1 VRVGLQLPSFTFPGG
16 PAAIR
21 PTLTRIAQAAE
32 ANGFASLWVMDHLFQ
47 LPEDTGLGGPE
58 QPMLEAYTTLGFL
71 ARATERIA
79 LGPMVGNAVL
89 RTPGLLV
96 KAATTLDVLAGDR
109 PTYFAVGAG
118 WYERESIGL
127 GLPFPPR
134 AERFEHLEET
144 LRIARAMFAADRTPI
159 EGRHHRL
166 SEPINVPPPLSRPWI
181 MVGGGGE
188 RKTLRLVAEYADAC
202 NILVPDPGE
211 SRHKL
216 DVLAGHCE
224 AIGRDFAEIETT
236 ALLEANLGPGRQTP
250 ADVIAAF
257 RAQGDEGIEHV
268 IVNLPDAHLV
278 ERLETFGR
286 EIIPAVASASRP
298 GASQQVDRRF
308 RRLRG

>member
-1 VRVGLQLPSFTFPGG
+1 MRVGLQLPSFTFPGG

-21 PTLTRIAQAAE
+21 PTLTEIAQAAE

-71 ARATERIA
+71 AQATTRIA
-79 LGPMVGNAVL
+79 LGPMVASAVL
-89 RTPGLLV
+89 RPPGLLV

-109 PTYFAVGAG
+109 PTYFAVGAA
-118 WYERESIGL
+118 WYERESVGL
-127 GLPFPPR
+127 GLPYPAR

-144 LRIARAMFAADRTPI
+144 LRIARSMFAGDRSPI
-159 EGRHHRL
+159 DGHHHRL
-166 SEPINVPPPLSRPWI
+166 AEPINVPPPLSRPRI

-216 DVLAGHCE
+216 EVLARHCA
-224 AIGRDFAEIETT
+224 AIGRDAAEIEKTS
-236 ALLEANLGPGRQTP
+236 LLEADLRPGHQSPT
-250 ADVIAAF
+250 DVIAAF
-257 RAQGDEGIEHV
+257 RAQADEGIEHV
-268 IVNLPDAHLV
+268 IVNLPDAFRV

-286 EIIPAVASASRP
+286 EIIPAVA
-298 GASQQVDRRF
+298 
-308 RRLRG
+308 

>member
-1 VRVGLQLPSFTFPGG
+1 MRVGLQLPSFTFPGG

-21 PTLTRIAQAAE
+21 PTLTEIAQAAE

-71 ARATERIA
+71 ARATTRIA
-79 LGPMVGNAVL
+79 LGPMVASAVL
-89 RTPGLLV
+89 RPPGLLV

-109 PTYFAVGAG
+109 STYFAVGAA
-118 WYERESIGL
+118 WYERESVGL
-127 GLPFPPR
+127 GLPYPPR

-144 LRIARAMFAADRTPI
+144 LRIARSMFAGDRSPI
-159 EGRHHRL
+159 EGQHHRL
-166 SEPINVPPPLSRPWI
+166 AEPINMPPPLSRPRI

-216 DVLAGHCE
+216 DVLARHCE
-224 AIGRDFAEIETT
+224 AMGRDVAEIETT
-236 ALLEANLGPGRQTP
+236 SLLEADLRPGRQSP
-250 ADVIAAF
+250 SEVIAAF
-257 RAQGDEGIEHV
+257 RAQADEGIEHV
-268 IVNLPDAHLV
+268 IVNLPDV
-278 ERLETFGR
+278 YRIERLETFGR
-286 EIIPAVASASRP
+286 EIIPAVA
-298 GASQQVDRRF
+298 
-308 RRLRG
+308 

>member
-1 VRVGLQLPSFTFPGG
+1 MRVGLQLPSFTFPGG
-16 PAAIR
+16 PASIR
-21 PTLTRIAQAAE
+21 PTLTQIAQSAE
-32 ANGFASLWVMDHLFQ
+32 ANGFASLWVMDHLLQ

-71 ARATERIA
+71 AQATERIA

-134 AERFEHLEET
+134 AQRFEQLEET
-144 LRIARAMFAADRTPI
+144 LRIARAMFAGDRTPI

-166 SEPINVPPPLSRPWI
+166 AEPINVPPPLSRPRI
-181 MVGGGGE
+181 LVGGGGE

-216 DVLAGHCE
+216 EVLARHCE

-236 ALLEANLGPGRQTP
+236 SLLEADLRPGRETS

-257 RAQGDEGIEHV
+257 RAQANEGIEHV
-268 IVNLPDAHLV
+268 IVNLPDAHLI

-286 EIIPAVASASRP
+286 EIIPAVA
-298 GASQQVDRRF
+298 
-308 RRLRG
+308 

>member
-1 VRVGLQLPSFTFPGG
+1 MRVGLQLPSFTFPSG

-21 PTLTRIAQAAE
+21 PTLTEIAQSAE

-58 QPMLEAYTTLGFL
+58 EPMLEAYTTLGFL
-71 ARATERIA
+71 AQATKRIA
-79 LGPMVGNAVL
+79 LGPMVASAVL
-89 RTPGLLV
+89 RPPGLLV

-109 PTYFAVGAG
+109 PTYFAVGAA
-118 WYERESIGL
+118 WYERESVGL
-127 GLPFPPR
+127 GLPYPPR

-144 LRIARAMFAADRTPI
+144 LRIARSMFAGDRSPI

-166 SEPINVPPPLSRPWI
+166 AEPINVPLPLSRPRI

-216 DVLAGHCE
+216 AVLARHCE
-224 AIGRDFAEIETT
+224 AIGRDVAEIETT
-236 ALLEANLGPGRQTP
+236 SLLEADLRAGRQSP
-250 ADVIAAF
+250 ADVVAAM
-257 RAQGDEGIEHV
+257 RAQADEGIEHV
-268 IVNLPDAHLV
+268 IVNLPDAWRI

-286 EIIPAVASASRP
+286 EIIPAVA
-298 GASQQVDRRF
+298 
-308 RRLRG
+308 

>member
-1 VRVGLQLPSFTFPGG
+1 MHVGLQLPSFMFPGG
-16 PAAIR
+16 PAGIR
-21 PTLTRIAQAAE
+21 PTLTAIAQSAE
-32 ANGFASLWVMDHLFQ
+32 ANGFASLWVMDHLLQ

-71 ARATERIA
+71 AGATARIA

-89 RTPGLLV
+89 RTPGLLI

-109 PTYFAVGAG
+109 STYFAVGAG
-118 WYERESIGL
+118 WYEREATGL

-134 AERFEHLEET
+134 AERFERLEET
-144 LRIARAMFAADRTPI
+144 LRIARAMFAGDRTPI

-166 SEPINVPPPLSRPWI
+166 AEPINVPAPLSRPRI

-216 DVLAGHCE
+216 AVLARHCE
-224 AIGRDFAEIETT
+224 ALGRDVAEIETT
-236 ALLEANLGPGRQTP
+236 SLLEADLRPGHQTP
-250 ADVIAAF
+250 ADVVAAF
-257 RAQGDEGIEHV
+257 QAQADEGIEHV
-268 IVNLPDAHLV
+268 IVNLPDAHML
-278 ERLETFGR
+278 ERLDAFGR
-286 EIIPAVASASRP
+286 SSRP
-298 GASQQVDRRF
+298 LPEPQVARVHARF